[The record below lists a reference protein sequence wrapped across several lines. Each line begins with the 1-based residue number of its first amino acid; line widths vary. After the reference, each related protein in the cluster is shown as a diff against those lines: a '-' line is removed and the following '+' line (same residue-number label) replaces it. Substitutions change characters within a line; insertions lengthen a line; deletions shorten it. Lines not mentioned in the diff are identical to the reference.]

1 MKLREFKEK
10 DADKIAELSNENGEV
25 FQYPEVSA
33 NFLKSMALAK
43 GYKMFVLSEGSDVI
57 GFCGLNYQSMPLV
70 EIGPICVETSR
81 RMHGLGRLLID
92 AVFEFLEPMNPPKVI
107 IKVKASNIAGLEFFE
122 SLGFEKVGDT
132 ICKNEPAILLEYGL
146 ERF

>member
-1 MKLREFKEK
+1 MKLREFKET
-10 DADKIAELSNENGEV
+10 DADKIASLSNENGEF
-25 FQYPEVSA
+25 FQYPKVTA
-33 NFLKSMALAK
+33 DFLKSMALAQ
-43 GYKMFVLSEGSDVI
+43 GYKMFVLSEGSNVI

-70 EIGPICVETSR
+70 EIGPICVEEGR

-92 AVFEFLEPMNPPKVI
+92 EVFEFLQPLNPPKVI

-122 SLGFEKVGDT
+122 SLGFQKVAET
-132 ICKNEPAILLEYGL
+132 VCKNETAILMEHGL